1 MASVATKDCLSTKG
15 TTDPSDHDDDCDD
28 DNYDND
34 DIDYDND
41 DIDYDND
48 YLLSNRAINI
58 IIPTTMYVLSS
69 QGTSS
74 TKYS

>member
-15 TTDPSDHDDDCDD
+15 TTDDVELLPATCDDDDCDD
-28 DNYDND
+28 DN
-34 DIDYDND
+34 YDND